1 MVSCSVVSVRG
12 HHPRFIQS
20 AEVSSFALKRTMFQT
35 TTNFRIDRK
44 ALVGRFAPG
53 LSQLLEYRREWL
65 QDDLIAGISV
75 AAVAVPTAIAYAQ
88 LIGFDPI
95 VGLYAAIL
103 PLVAY
108 ALFGTSRQLIVNPDA
123 ATCAVFAASVLP
135 LAAGDHHALRVL
147 SVALA
152 VLTGLVCIAAG
163 LLKLGFVADFLGKPI
178 LVGYLNGVAISIFL
192 GQIGKVFGFPMH
204 SRGIVPRLI
213 ELAGK
218 LPHTHVPTL
227 SIGLTTLL
235 VILAGKRWWPR
246 APVPLLA
253 MLMAGVLVYGLD
265 LDAAEVS
272 VVGLLP
278 SGLPALTI
286 PEFDSD
292 LLKPLLGGAL
302 GVALVSFSSG
312 MVTARSFAA
321 RNHYEV
327 DVDQEFIAL
336 GACQLASGVSQGF
349 AVAGADSR
357 TAVNDAMG
365 GKTQMVGIVAAVSMV
380 AVLLFLTEPLR
391 YLPVAALGAVLIVA
405 AIGLFDVDALRT
417 MWRVN
422 RGEGILSVAT
432 TFGVIWLDLLHG
444 ILMAV
449 VAALL
454 LLVKRASRPPDAI
467 LGRVPGMR
475 GWHAR
480 AHHEDAVT
488 HPGLLVYRFGA
499 SIVFFNAGY
508 FKNRVME
515 LIRAHPDV
523 QWFVVDG
530 STINLVDVT
539 GAEMLGSLTKEL
551 AARGIRFG
559 LANACREVCTTL
571 ERAGVLEHTGQEFMF
586 QTLNSASDAF
596 HSRTNA

>member
-1 MVSCSVVSVRG
+1 ML
-12 HHPRFIQS
+12 Q
-20 AEVSSFALKRTMFQT
+20 AA
-35 TTNFRIDRK
+35 TNPWTDRK
-44 ALVGRFAPG
+44 ALIGRFAPG
-53 LSQLLEYRREWL
+53 LSQLLQYRRAWL
-65 QDDLIAGISV
+65 RDDLAAGISV

-95 VGLYAAIL
+95 VGLYTAIL

-135 LAAGDHHALRVL
+135 LAAGDHQALRSL

-163 LLKLGFVADFLGKPI
+163 LFRLGFVADFLGKPI

-192 GQIGKVFGFPMH
+192 GQMGKVFGFSMH
-204 SRGIVPRLI
+204 SRGVTPRLI
-213 ELAGK
+213 ELVEK
-218 LPHTHVPTL
+218 LPLTHLPTL
-227 SIGLTTLL
+227 SVGLTTLAF
-235 VILAGKRWWPR
+235 ILAGKHWWPH

-253 MLMAGVLVYGLD
+253 MLLAGASVYGLD
-265 LDAAEVS
+265 LEAGGVS

-278 SGLPALTI
+278 SGLPGLTF
-286 PEFDSD
+286 PEFDSG
-292 LLKPLLGGAL
+292 LLQPLLGGAL

-336 GACQLASGVSQGF
+336 GACQIASGVSQGF

-365 GKTQMVGIVAAVSMV
+365 GKTQMVGVIAAVTMV

-405 AIGLFDVDALRT
+405 AIGLFDVGALQT

-422 RGEGILSVAT
+422 WAECALSLLT
-432 TFGVIWLDLLHG
+432 TVGVIWLDLLHG

-454 LLVKRASRPPDAI
+454 LLIKRTSRPADAI
-467 LGRVPGMR
+467 LGRVPGMK
-475 GWHAR
+475 GWHAQ
-480 AHHEDAVT
+480 AYHEDAVT
-488 HPGLLVYRFGA
+488 HPGLLVYRFGS

-508 FKNRVME
+508 FKHRVME
-515 LIRAHPDV
+515 LVGAHPDV
-523 QWFVVDG
+523 RWLIVDG

-539 GAEMLGSLTKEL
+539 GAEMLESLTKEL
-551 AARGIRFG
+551 AARSIRFG
-559 LANACREVCTTL
+559 LANTRREVRTIL
-571 ERAGVLEHTGQEFMF
+571 DRAGVLGLIGPEFVF
-586 QTLNSASDAF
+586 QTLNSASDSF
-596 HSRTNA
+596 HSRTSV

>member
-1 MVSCSVVSVRG
+1 M
-12 HHPRFIQS
+12 
-20 AEVSSFALKRTMFQT
+20 LQT
-35 TTNFRIDRK
+35 ATNPWTDRK
-44 ALVGRFAPG
+44 ALIGRFAPG
-53 LSQLLEYRREWL
+53 LSQLLQYRRAWL
-65 QDDLIAGISV
+65 RDDLVAGISV

-108 ALFGTSRQLIVNPDA
+108 AFFGTSRQLIVNPDA

-135 LAAGDHHALRVL
+135 LAAGDHQALRSL

-152 VLTGLVCIAAG
+152 VLTGLVCITAG
-163 LLKLGFVADFLGKPI
+163 LLKLGFVADFLGRPI

-192 GQIGKVFGFPMH
+192 GQMGKVFGFSMH
-204 SRGIVPRLI
+204 SRGITPRI
-213 ELAGK
+213 FELAGK
-218 LPHTHVPTL
+218 LPQTHLPTL
-227 SIGLTTLL
+227 GVGLTTLA
-235 VILAGKRWWPR
+235 VILAGKHWWPH
-246 APVPLLA
+246 APAPLLA
-253 MLMAGVLVYGLD
+253 MLVAGALVYGLD
-265 LDAAEVS
+265 LEAGGVS
-272 VVGLLP
+272 VVGFLP
-278 SGLPALTI
+278 GGLPGLGF
-286 PEFDSD
+286 PEFDSE
-292 LLKPLLGGAL
+292 LFQPLLGGAL

-336 GACQLASGVSQGF
+336 GACQIASGVSQGF

-365 GKTQMVGIVAAVSMV
+365 GKTQMVGVIAAVTMV
-380 AVLLFLTEPLR
+380 AVLLFITEPLR

-405 AIGLFDVDALRT
+405 AIGLFDVGALQT

-422 RGEGILSVAT
+422 RAECALSLLT
-432 TFGVIWLDLLHG
+432 TVGVIWLDLLHG

-454 LLVKRASRPPDAI
+454 LLIKRTSRPPDAI
-467 LGRVPGMR
+467 LGRVPGMK
-475 GWHAR
+475 GWHAQ
-480 AHHEDAVT
+480 AYHEDAVT
-488 HPGLLVYRFGA
+488 HPGLLVYRFGS

-508 FKNRVME
+508 FKHRVME
-515 LIRAHPDV
+515 LVGAHPDV
-523 QWFVVDG
+523 RWLIVDG

-539 GAEMLGSLTKEL
+539 GAEMLESLTNEL
-551 AARGIRFG
+551 AARSIRFG
-559 LANACREVCTTL
+559 LANTRREVRTIL
-571 ERAGVLEHTGQEFMF
+571 ERAGVLGLIGPEFVF

-596 HSRTNA
+596 HSRMNP

>member
-1 MVSCSVVSVRG
+1 M
-12 HHPRFIQS
+12 
-20 AEVSSFALKRTMFQT
+20 
-35 TTNFRIDRK
+35 
-44 ALVGRFAPG
+44 GRFTPG
-53 LSQLLEYRREWL
+53 LSQLLHYRREWFRN
-65 QDDLIAGISV
+65 DLVAGISV

-135 LAAGDHHALRVL
+135 LAAGDHQALRSL
-147 SVALA
+147 SIALA
-152 VLTGLVCIAAG
+152 VLTGVVCIAAG
-163 LLKLGFVADFLGKPI
+163 LFKLGFVADFLGKPI

-192 GQIGKVFGFPMH
+192 GQMGKVFGFSMH

-218 LPHTHVPTL
+218 LPHTHLPTL
-227 SIGLTTLL
+227 TVGLTTLA
-235 VILAGKRWWPR
+235 VILAGKHWWPR
-246 APVPLLA
+246 APASLLA
-253 MLMAGVLVYGLD
+253 MLVAGALVYGLD
-265 LDAAEVS
+265 LEAGGVS

-278 SGLPALTI
+278 SGLPGLTF
-286 PEFDSD
+286 PEFDPE

-302 GVALVSFSSG
+302 GVALVSFSSS

-327 DVDQEFIAL
+327 DVDQEFLAL
-336 GACQLASGVSQGF
+336 GACQIASGLSQGF

-357 TAVNDAMG
+357 TAVNDDMG
-365 GKTQMVGIVAAVSMV
+365 GKTQMVGIIAAVTMV
-380 AVLLFLTEPLR
+380 AVLFFTEPLR

-405 AIGLFDVDALRT
+405 AVGLFDVRALQN

-422 RGEGILSVAT
+422 RAECALSVVT

-454 LLVKRASRPPDAI
+454 LLIKRASRPPDAI
-467 LGRVPGMR
+467 LGRVPGMK
-475 GWHAR
+475 GWHAQ
-480 AHHEDAVT
+480 ADHEDAVT
-488 HPGLLVYRFGA
+488 HPGLLVYRFGRQ
-499 SIVFFNAGY
+499 SY
-508 FKNRVME
+508 FSTPGTSRPESWNLSA
-515 LIRAHPDV
+515 LIPTS
-523 QWFVVDG
+523 G
-530 STINLVDVT
+530 
-539 GAEMLGSLTKEL
+539 GSLWM
-551 AARGIRFG
+551 
-559 LANACREVCTTL
+559 EVRSIWWMSLVQKCSN
-571 ERAGVLEHTGQEFMF
+571 H
-586 QTLNSASDAF
+586 
-596 HSRTNA
+596 

>member
-1 MVSCSVVSVRG
+1 ML
-12 HHPRFIQS
+12 Q
-20 AEVSSFALKRTMFQT
+20 AA
-35 TTNFRIDRK
+35 TNPWTDRK
-44 ALVGRFAPG
+44 ALIGRFAPG
-53 LSQLLEYRREWL
+53 LSQLLQYRCAWL
-65 QDDLIAGISV
+65 RDDLAAGISV

-95 VGLYAAIL
+95 VGLYTAIL

-135 LAAGDHHALRVL
+135 LAAGDHQALRSL

-163 LLKLGFVADFLGKPI
+163 LFRLGFVADFLGKPI

-192 GQIGKVFGFPMH
+192 GQMGKVFGFSMH
-204 SRGIVPRLI
+204 SRGVTPRLI
-213 ELAGK
+213 ELVEK
-218 LPHTHVPTL
+218 LPLTHLPTL
-227 SIGLTTLL
+227 SVGLTTLAF
-235 VILAGKRWWPR
+235 ILAGKHWWPH

-253 MLMAGVLVYGLD
+253 MLLAGASVYGLD
-265 LDAAEVS
+265 LEAGGVS

-278 SGLPALTI
+278 SGLPGLTF
-286 PEFDSD
+286 PEFDSG
-292 LLKPLLGGAL
+292 LLQPLLGGAL

-336 GACQLASGVSQGF
+336 GACQIASGVSQGF

-365 GKTQMVGIVAAVSMV
+365 GKTQMVGVIAAVTMV

-405 AIGLFDVDALRT
+405 AIGLFDVGALQT

-422 RGEGILSVAT
+422 WAECALSLLT
-432 TFGVIWLDLLHG
+432 TVGVIWLDLLHG

-454 LLVKRASRPPDAI
+454 LLIKRTSRPPDAI
-467 LGRVPGMR
+467 LGRVPGMK
-475 GWHAR
+475 GWHAQ
-480 AHHEDAVT
+480 AYHEDAVT
-488 HPGLLVYRFGA
+488 HPGLLVYRFGS

-508 FKNRVME
+508 FKHRVME
-515 LIRAHPDV
+515 LVGAHPDV
-523 QWFVVDG
+523 RWLIVDG

-539 GAEMLGSLTKEL
+539 GAEMLESLTKEL
-551 AARGIRFG
+551 AARSIRFG
-559 LANACREVCTTL
+559 LANTRREVRTIL
-571 ERAGVLEHTGQEFMF
+571 DRAGVLGLIGPEFVF
-586 QTLNSASDAF
+586 QTLNSASDSF
-596 HSRTNA
+596 HSRTSV

>member
-1 MVSCSVVSVRG
+1 ML
-12 HHPRFIQS
+12 Q
-20 AEVSSFALKRTMFQT
+20 AA
-35 TTNFRIDRK
+35 TNPWTDRK
-44 ALVGRFAPG
+44 ALIGRFAPG
-53 LSQLLEYRREWL
+53 LSQLLQYRCAWL
-65 QDDLIAGISV
+65 RDDLAAGISV

-95 VGLYAAIL
+95 VGLYTAIL

-135 LAAGDHHALRVL
+135 LAAGDHQALRSL

-163 LLKLGFVADFLGKPI
+163 LFRLGFVADFLGKPI

-192 GQIGKVFGFPMH
+192 GQMGKVFGFSMH
-204 SRGIVPRLI
+204 SRGVTPRLI
-213 ELAGK
+213 ELVEK
-218 LPHTHVPTL
+218 LPLTHLPTL
-227 SIGLTTLL
+227 GVGLTTLAF
-235 VILAGKRWWPR
+235 ILAGKHWWPH

-253 MLMAGVLVYGLD
+253 MLLAGASVYGLD
-265 LDAAEVS
+265 LEAGGVS

-278 SGLPALTI
+278 SGLPGLTF
-286 PEFDSD
+286 PEFDSG
-292 LLKPLLGGAL
+292 LLQPLLGGAL

-336 GACQLASGVSQGF
+336 GACQIASGVSQGF

-365 GKTQMVGIVAAVSMV
+365 GKTQMVGVIAAVTMV

-405 AIGLFDVDALRT
+405 AVGLFDVGALQT

-422 RGEGILSVAT
+422 WAECALSLLT
-432 TFGVIWLDLLHG
+432 TVGVIWLDLLHG

-454 LLVKRASRPPDAI
+454 LLIKRTSRPPDAI
-467 LGRVPGMR
+467 LGRVPGMK
-475 GWHAR
+475 GWHAQ
-480 AHHEDAVT
+480 AYHEDAVT
-488 HPGLLVYRFGA
+488 HPGLLVYRFGS

-508 FKNRVME
+508 FKHRVME
-515 LIRAHPDV
+515 LVGAHPDV
-523 QWFVVDG
+523 RWLIVDG

-539 GAEMLGSLTKEL
+539 GAEMLESLTKEL
-551 AARGIRFG
+551 AARSIRFG
-559 LANACREVCTTL
+559 LANTRREVRTIL
-571 ERAGVLEHTGQEFMF
+571 DRAGVLGLIGPEFVF
-586 QTLNSASDAF
+586 QTLNSASDSF
-596 HSRTNA
+596 HSRTSV